1 MTFDVTELRISK
13 DVLALLKKH
22 VSERLRCRSA
32 FDRLCARLSVESIT
46 TEEVS

>member
-1 MTFDVTELRISK
+1 MTFDVTGAQDK
-13 DVLALLKKH
+13 DVLALLRKH